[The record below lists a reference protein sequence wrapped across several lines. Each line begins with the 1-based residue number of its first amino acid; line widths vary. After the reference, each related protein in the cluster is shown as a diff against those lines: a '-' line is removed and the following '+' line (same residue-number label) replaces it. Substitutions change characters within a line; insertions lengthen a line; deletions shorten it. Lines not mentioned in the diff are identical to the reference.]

1 MVLWVLCGILL
12 AIWVASWICCLKDSE
27 FKKVKTYLAGKLALI
42 LLLFVFGVSKGLSF
56 FIYDQEVREIQI
68 EQIAR
73 FNDGGDKILAI
84 VEVDGENLAFEVSE
98 SSGLEV
104 GDKLKISRKSS
115 KFPTFDNWSED
126 WVVKKMSRSQAT
138 FLFVMIFSTFGDFLG
153 AVNLL
158 GQN

>member
-1 MVLWVLCGILL
+1 MVLWIICGFL
-12 AIWVASWICCLKDSE
+12 AAISLASWIICLIDSS
-27 FKKVKTYLAGKLALI
+27 FKKIKTYLAGKFALI
-42 LLLFVFGVSKGLSF
+42 LLLLIFGISKGLNL
-56 FIYDQEVREIQI
+56 FIYNQEVHEIQI

-73 FNDGGDKILAI
+73 FNDGGKDKILAI

-126 WVVKKMSRSQAT
+126 WVVKKWLYNFCS
-138 FLFVMIFSTFGDFLG
+138 G
-153 AVNLL
+153 
-158 GQN
+158 